1 MIALNFQIADSKG
14 ADSPFFYEL
23 KYCLSASNKAAFIKS
38 FQPWIQHFEHCYRK
52 KSEQSE

>member
-1 MIALNFQIADSKG
+1 MIALNLQIADSKG

-23 KYCLSASNKAAFIKS
+23 KHYLSASNKAAFIKS